1 MAGDWIKVESVTP
14 DKPEV
19 DMMANELDIDHDS
32 VVGKLIRLWIWADQ
46 QSISGNGLSVT
57 KKMIDRITFHN
68 GFSVALEKVGWLK
81 GVDGAFSLPNF
92 EQHNGQ
98 TAKTRAATNRRVAKS
113 RANSNAPTVTKS
125 EQKPLPEKR
134 RGREEKST
142 TTTKANFTPPT
153 KDEFTAYMKTALPA
167 INPEWSDEQITRAC
181 HLQFETY
188 TEQDWHT
195 GGNDPRKIGNWKNTA
210 KNSMKHLKPWNFGQ
224 SQKNT
229 PSHHSASYVDP
240 TKPRMS

>member
-68 GFSVALEKVGWLK
+68 GFSAALEKVGWLK
-81 GVDGAFSLPNF
+81 GVEGAFSLPNF

-125 EQKPLPEKR
+125 EQKPLPDR
-134 RGREEKST
+134 KS
-142 TTTKANFTPPT
+142 
-153 KDEFTAYMKTALPA
+153 
-167 INPEWSDEQITRAC
+167 
-181 HLQFETY
+181 
-188 TEQDWHT
+188 
-195 GGNDPRKIGNWKNTA
+195 
-210 KNSMKHLKPWNFGQ
+210 
-224 SQKNT
+224 
-229 PSHHSASYVDP
+229 VV
-240 TKPRMS
+240 